1 MTQRPVY
8 PIEKVTATHG
18 LSRLVTAAVVNQTFC
33 QLLLNDPAR
42 ALDAGFSGETF
53 QLTPDERRT
62 VLAIRATSL
71 ADFARQ
77 LLAAQSENGHSRR
90 QNGHK
95 SNGNGYQAHPSLLGQ
110 KLASLKP

>member
-1 MTQRPVY
+1 MIQRSAY
-8 PIEKVTATHG
+8 PIETDVANQG

-42 ALDAGFSGETF
+42 ALEAGYSGETF
-53 QLTPDERRT
+53 QLTPEERHT
-62 VLAIRATSL
+62 VLTIRATSL

-77 LLAAQSENGHSRR
+77 LLAAQSDNGHGRR

-95 SNGNGYQAHPSLLGQ
+95 SNGNGYQIHPSLVGQ
-110 KLASLKP
+110 KLASLKT